1 MIELDVEINGIEYIK
16 LNYAIV
22 YRNPALI
29 IVLAVAVV
37 MLLVSTITDNLT
49 TDSLLSSPVHIIAL
63 LVLAYVLL
71 ALPVILF
78 YRVRTLYNTLPL
90 LHERLHYTIDE
101 KQIVIK
107 GKTVKEKNPWKD
119 YVTVKQTK
127 NWVILWKAQ
136 NMGNF
141 IPKTAFKN
149 EGDLE
154 RLIEMA
160 TINKLKTK
168 A

>member
-1 MIELDVEINGIEYIK
+1 MIELDVEINGVEYIK
-16 LNYAIV
+16 LNYTLV

-29 IVLAVAVV
+29 IVLAAAMV
-37 MLLVSTITDNLT
+37 MLLVSIITGNLT
-49 TDSLLSSPVHIIAL
+49 ADNIFSSPVHIIAL

-71 ALPVILF
+71 VLPFILF

-90 LHERLHYTIDE
+90 LHERLHYTFDE
-101 KQIVIK
+101 KQILIK

-119 YVTVKQTK
+119 YVAVKQTK

-154 RLIEMA
+154 RLIDMA
-160 TINKLKTK
+160 TANKLKIQ